1 MGKVKGKRRS
11 FVVRYKRQRK
21 AKLQK
26 LRQKYRD
33 AKQQSTKKQI
43 AEKIGNIAPHLNI
56 DEYLKQ

>member
-1 MGKVKGKRRS
+1 M
-11 FVVRYKRQRK
+11 VRYKRQRK